1 MRKPIIVLL
10 ILLCAALTLFSGY
23 MVFSEIREYK
33 EGSEAYDELTEFV
46 EQPKQTE
53 PETEPNTEPEP
64 SETES
69 MTEPEEST
77 VVLPAVDFTA
87 LREKAPDV
95 IGWLTL
101 TDTAINYP
109 VVQADD
115 NDYYLR
121 RLYDGTYNQAGCL
134 FADYRSEADMS
145 GRNTVIYG
153 HNMRNGSMFSTLRE
167 YAAQEYYE
175 AHPTMYLITP
185 DCGYIVE
192 IFAAFTASPNETG
205 SDTSPWRVEWPDED
219 AFAKW
224 FTRAAERSVIKTDV
238 AVEPSDKILTLS
250 TCTNSGKDRFLV
262 MGKLTAVNETE

>member
-1 MRKPIIVLL
+1 MRKKLILPIILILTVLL
-10 ILLCAALTLFSGY
+10 VLSSY
-23 MVFSEIREYK
+23 MLFSEIREYK
-33 EGSEAYDELTEFV
+33 QGTDAYDELTEFV
-46 EQPKQTE
+46 ELPEQTKPETQPSTE
-53 PETEPNTEPEP
+53 PEL

-69 MTEPEEST
+69 MTEPEEPT

-87 LREKAPDV
+87 LREKAPAV

-101 TDTAINYP
+101 PDSVINYP

-115 NDYYLR
+115 NEYYLR

-134 FADYRSEADMS
+134 FADYRCAADIT

-153 HNMRNGSMFSTLRE
+153 HNMRNGTMFSTLRE

-192 IFAAFTASPNETG
+192 IFAAFTASPSETCG
-205 SDTSPWRVEWPDED
+205 DTSPWRVEWPDED
-219 AFAKW
+219 AFSEWLAI
-224 FTRAAERSVIKTDV
+224 AAERSSISTGITVNSNDR
-238 AVEPSDKILTLS
+238 ILTLS

-262 MGKLTAVNETE
+262 MGKMTAVNETE